1 MTYYQNTINEMV
13 SIILEKKLP
22 YGNTIIIG
30 NNSSGKSELL
40 KRLLQKSDFGHW
52 FIDKIKNYPPEKVL
66 RICEKI
72 YINYQLQHIVM
83 N

>member
-22 YGNTIIIG
+22 YDNTIIIG

-40 KRLLQKSDFGHW
+40 TMPSIVAPRSLLLT
-52 FIDKIKNYPPEKVL
+52 V
-66 RICEKI
+66 
-72 YINYQLQHIVM
+72 
-83 N
+83 